1 MPYLTNQEGL
11 NQEANF
17 YGFYTQEGVQANW
30 NWAKIFTEQEP
41 SICEY
46 PTLEGDL
53 SSSNERPEAKPVIK
67 FKSILSAFQKAKD
80 QEKWTRKSEDKFNLP
95 EPVKPVLHSPQLE
108 ANRFNQL
115 QTRNWRPGDHL
126 NQSGGIPEVL
136 SCTRTQEI
144 SRFNGESLKSN
155 RSYLWKDWTIFRFD
169 PFQAIPIQPGEPD
182 DVQTKPRHPGDII
195 QEPEEFYNF
204 IPCTSPHRNKKIPII
219 TKLPYLESLAFKLQQ
234 LFFYQGKDEISIY
247 QAFKKVPRKL
257 SYPLKP
263 SRFKKNQ
270 VSHLEPKFHKRLQ
283 RLVSDFVSLLDLL
296 KPWFHHFYQFVG
308 YPPCAYNIL
317 VSELKLLTKLGKRNK
332 PQGRR
337 PQHGERRFGDAPEAG
352 YVEPKPPDPSWITS
366 HHTSSTYKYLT
377 HSYLYFKSVNEVKIY
392 SFSGSIWPDDYLSWK
407 RTMDD
412 WFSYQGVPK
421 KERLAHA
428 IKQLSGKAYSW
439 WKRVDKTH
447 GRSPEKVATN
457 WKDLKDVM
465 IRKYVTTLPTQE
477 TRRKYPRRFS
487 NGVSK
492 EAKKVVPQQG
502 HRSLIYQD
510 QIRPSQ
516 IPTVLYDK
524 YQPYEVPKS
533 MEKNL
538 FSPDTLARYKE
549 KSDKPILQGKAKVSP
564 ILDKFVYK
572 SSPTGMSHLSLSKN
586 VKTGP
591 EVQKDTNLT
600 SLLESKAV
608 HDLRN
613 KEIPSPKKEETTSQ
627 CVTLEMD
634 QKIVQE
640 TMQSILLKEAKPK
653 QCQEGGDDVVIRSA
667 TEPEVNPKPYLTS
680 QGVNQDIRALKMP
693 YLTNQEGLNHED
705 NFYGFYTH
713 EGVQA
718 NWNWAKI
725 FREKEVINF
734 TTQRFLSP
742 SICEYPTLEG
752 DLSSSKER
760 PEAKPVIKF
769 KSILSAFQ
777 KVKYQEKWTRK
788 SEDMFNFPEPVKPV
802 LHSPQLEANRFN
814 QLQTRNWRPGDHFKQ
829 SGGIP
834 EVLSYTIIQEI
845 SRFNGESLKSN
856 RRYLWKDWTI
866 FRFDPF
872 QAIPIQPGEPDDVQN
887 KPRHPAD
894 IIQEPEEFYNFI
906 PCTSPHRNKKI
917 PIINKLPYLESL
929 AFKLQQLFFYK
940 GKDEISIYQAFK
952 KVPRKLSYPLKPFR
966 FKKNQVSHLE
976 PKSHKR
982 LQRLVSDFVSLL
994 DLFPFFS
1001 SYERQN

>member
-1 MPYLTNQEGL
+1 NQKYCSSTDVVIRSATEPEVNPKPYSTSQGANQDIRARKMPYLTNQEGL
-11 NQEANF
+11 NHEANF
-17 YGFYTQEGVQANW
+17 YGFYTQEGVQTNW
-30 NWAKIFTEQEP
+30 NWAKIFTEQDVMNFTTQRFLSL

-53 SSSNERPEAKPVIK
+53 SSSKERPEANPVIK

-80 QEKWTRKSEDKFNLP
+80 QEKWTRKSEDMFNLP

-108 ANRFNQL
+108 ANCFNQI
-115 QTRNWRPGDHL
+115 QTRNWRPGDHF
-126 NQSGGIPEVL
+126 NQSGGILEVL

-270 VSHLEPKFHKRLQ
+270 VSHLEPKSHKRLQ
-283 RLVSDFVSLLDLL
+283 RLVSDFVETLV
-296 KPWFHHFYQFVG
+296 PPFYQFVG

-317 VSELKLLTKLGKRNK
+317 VSELKLLTKGAMVGEAHGQTLEATLSQQLIAIQELNDKIAQLGKRNK

-337 PQHGERRFGDAPEAG
+337 PQHRERRFGDAPETG

-392 SFSGSIWPDDYLSWK
+392 SFSGSSWPDDYLSWE

-447 GRSPEKVATN
+447 GKSPEEVVTN

-516 IPTVLYDK
+516 MPTVLYDK

-538 FSPDTLARYKE
+538 FSPDTLARHKE

-564 ILDKFVYK
+564 ILDKFVYN
-572 SSPTGMSHLSLSKN
+572 SSPTSMSHLSLSKN

-591 EVQKDTNLT
+591 EVQKDTNST
-600 SLLESKAV
+600 SLLESKAGNV
-608 HDLRN
+608 TGT
-613 KEIPSPKKEETTSQ
+613 KEQEFKEEEPPG
-627 CVTLEMD
+627 VTLEMD

-653 QCQEGGDDVVIRSA
+653 QCQGKALESQKRMKADLLYLGADYTVSRSKPCQEGGDDVVIRSA
-667 TEPEVNPKPYLTS
+667 TEPEVNPKPYSTS
-680 QGVNQDIRALKMP
+680 QGANQDIRARKMP
-693 YLTNQEGLNHED
+693 YLTNQEGLNHEA
-705 NFYGFYTH
+705 NFYGFYTQ

-725 FREKEVINF
+725 FTEQDVMNF
-734 TTQRFLSP
+734 TTQRFLSL

-760 PEAKPVIKF
+760 TEANPVIKF

-777 KVKYQEKWTRK
+777 KDKDQEKWTRK
-788 SEDMFNFPEPVKPV
+788 SEDMFNLPEPVKPV

-814 QLQTRNWRPGDHFKQ
+814 QLQTRNWRPGDHFNQ

-834 EVLSYTIIQEI
+834 S
-845 SRFNGESLKSN
+845 F
-856 RRYLWKDWTI
+856 
-866 FRFDPF
+866 
-872 QAIPIQPGEPDDVQN
+872 
-887 KPRHPAD
+887 
-894 IIQEPEEFYNFI
+894 
-906 PCTSPHRNKKI
+906 
-917 PIINKLPYLESL
+917 
-929 AFKLQQLFFYK
+929 
-940 GKDEISIYQAFK
+940 
-952 KVPRKLSYPLKPFR
+952 
-966 FKKNQVSHLE
+966 
-976 PKSHKR
+976 
-982 LQRLVSDFVSLL
+982 
-994 DLFPFFS
+994 
-1001 SYERQN
+1001 